1 MKRNQGVFTVELAL
15 VLVVL
20 SSFFALQV
28 NYMIAVAKK
37 GAMDRAAYSAATL
50 IAERRQFFDDEGYIC
65 GLNGGDATKCNKLMT
80 EIRDVVEGAMARALS
95 SFEPGDMTIVVEE
108 YIPAPPAAAY
118 TVRTLGDGTGCD
130 LVSINNS
137 AMDALSPLTS
147 KSRKLPIYQVSL
159 CYKTEF
165 NLLGA
170 VEGDPFN
177 IVASSISFARF

>member
-1 MKRNQGVFTVELAL
+1 MNRVAGVFTVELAL
-15 VLVVL
+15 VLVLL

-50 IAERRQFFDDEGYIC
+50 MAERRQFFDDEGYIC
-65 GLNGGDATKCNKLMT
+65 GVNGSDATKCNKLMG
-80 EIRDVVEGAMARALS
+80 EIRDVVTGAMARALS
-95 SFEPGDMTIVVEE
+95 SFDPNDLAIVVEE

-118 TVRTLGDGTGCD
+118 TVRSLGDGSGCD

-137 AMDALSPLTS
+137 AMDSLSPLTS
-147 KSRKLPIYQVSL
+147 KSRRLPIYQVSL

-170 VEGDPFN
+170 IDGNPFN